1 MKAVIADLP
10 SELDLVEIHTF
21 SDWHIGDT
29 LCNHTLIAEQIA
41 RVKDTPNAFA
51 VCNGDLMNNA
61 TKGSVSDC
69 YAITMPPQEQLDTL
83 RSLLEPVRDKILLVN
98 TGNHESRTYRQDG
111 IDLSACIAASLG
123 LEDKYCREGGVLFIR
138 FGNVPSKGGRAG
150 QNTKASF
157 SAYITHGSGGGRK
170 EGGKINRLAD
180 LASIVDTD
188 IYIHSHT
195 HTPAVMK
202 QSFYRLNQ
210 QKETVTCV
218 EKLFVNS
225 SAMLSYGG
233 YGQVASFKPSSN
245 ACPVIYLAASKAKK
259 MWATL

>member
-1 MKAVIADLP
+1 MKVVKADLP
-10 SELDLVEIHTF
+10 ASLESAEIVTIA
-21 SDWHIGDT
+21 DWHYADPQSNHGRILQDIEYIRTHNNCYCVLNGDIMNCAITSSVSDTYGDT
-29 LCNHTLIAEQIA
+29 LSPMEELRECTRLFEPLA
-41 RVKDTPNAFA
+41 RD
-51 VCNGDLMNNA
+51 G
-61 TKGSVSDC
+61 
-69 YAITMPPQEQLDTL
+69 
-83 RSLLEPVRDKILLVN
+83 KILCVN
-98 TGNHESRTYRQDG
+98 PGNHERRHYKTNG
-111 IDLSACIAASLG
+111 IDITELMCRQLGIEDRYSPTSALVFIRLG
-123 LEDKYCREGGVLFIR
+123 KQKDKYHGRKVLYTMY
-138 FGNVPSKGGRAG
+138 V
-150 QNTKASF
+150 
-157 SAYITHGSGGGRK
+157 THGNGGGRK

-210 QKETVTCV
+210 QKASVNEV

-245 ACPVIYLAASKAKK
+245 ACPVIYLTATRAKK

>member
-1 MKAVIADLP
+1 MRTVVADL
-10 SELDLVEIHTF
+10 SAEFESIELHTL

-29 LCNHTLIAEQIA
+29 LCNHALIAEQIA

-51 VCNGDLMNNA
+51 ICNGDLMNNA

-69 YAITMPPQEQLDTL
+69 YAITMSPQEQLDKL
-83 RSLLEPVRDKILLVN
+83 RSLLEPIREKILLVN

-111 IDLSACIAASLG
+111 IDLSACMAASLG

-138 FGNVPSKGGRAG
+138 FGNVPHKGGREG
-150 QNTKASF
+150 QNVKVAY

-210 QKETVTCV
+210 QKACVTEV

-245 ACPVIYLAASKAKK
+245 ACPVIYLTATRAKK

>member
-1 MKAVIADLP
+1 M
-10 SELDLVEIHTF
+10 
-21 SDWHIGDT
+21 
-29 LCNHTLIAEQIA
+29 
-41 RVKDTPNAFA
+41 
-51 VCNGDLMNNA
+51 
-61 TKGSVSDC
+61 
-69 YAITMPPQEQLDTL
+69 
-83 RSLLEPVRDKILLVN
+83 
-98 TGNHESRTYRQDG
+98 
-111 IDLSACIAASLG
+111 AASLG

-138 FGNVPSKGGRAG
+138 FGNVPHKGGREG
-150 QNTKASF
+150 QNVKVAY
-157 SAYITHGSGGGRK
+157 SAYTTHGAGGGRK

-210 QKETVTCV
+210 QKACVTEV

-245 ACPVIYLAASKAKK
+245 ACPVIYLTATRTKR